1 MNILSRMT
9 WGNIVMIAASIDL
22 GQSDV
27 LQRIEEKREGTWGC
41 RHF

>member
-27 LQRIEEKREGTWGC
+27 LQRIEEKVLGAAGIFE
-41 RHF
+41 